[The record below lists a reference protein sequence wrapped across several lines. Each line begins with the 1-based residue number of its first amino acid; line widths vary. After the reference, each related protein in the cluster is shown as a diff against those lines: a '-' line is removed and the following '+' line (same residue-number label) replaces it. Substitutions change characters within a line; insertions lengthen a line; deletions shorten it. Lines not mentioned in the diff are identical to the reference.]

1 MPTGKQESATQEVAM
16 PGMQM
21 GGAGLDRTPA
31 LARVGPQRGRLRD
44 ALTAFQD
51 AAASDVRGRAEWVAA
66 VGGALSGLG
75 DAWQE
80 HVDFTEAPNGLFDDL
95 LDDSVEVAPDIDHLK
110 RDHVVVA
117 SAMARAAELLATDE
131 AGPDDTKLVQS
142 LAGVAKQV
150 EQHRRRGA
158 DLLYQVYSVDLS
170 AGD

>member
-1 MPTGKQESATQEVAM
+1 M

-21 GGAGLDRTPA
+21 GGAGIDRTPA

-44 ALTAFQD
+44 ALADFQD
-51 AAASDVRGRAEWVAA
+51 ATADAARGRADWIAA
-66 VGGALSGLG
+66 VGGALTGLG

-80 HVDFTEAPNGLFDDL
+80 HVEFTEAPNGLFDEL
-95 LDDSVEVAPDIDHLK
+95 LDDSVEVAPDIDHLR
-110 RDHVVVA
+110 RDHVVVS
-117 SAMARAAELLATDE
+117 SAMDRARELLATDE

-142 LAGVAKQV
+142 LAGVAKLV